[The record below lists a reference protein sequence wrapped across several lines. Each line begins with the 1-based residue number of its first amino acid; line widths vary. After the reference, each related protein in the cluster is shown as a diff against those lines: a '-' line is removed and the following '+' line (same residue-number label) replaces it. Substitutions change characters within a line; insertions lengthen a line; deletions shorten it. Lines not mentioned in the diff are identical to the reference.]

1 MAGTPLAITA
11 AVVLA
16 LPAAAAEPFG
26 FSDQDRADVNCLAA
40 SSIALGNSISSGAPD
55 SAETV
60 GITTVLTYFLGKLK
74 GRHADLRVA
83 DVLTPAVLQALSPIL
98 ATEAQRC
105 GAEAIL
111 ISGELEQAGKLL
123 TAAENAAATRRN
135 GT

>member
-1 MAGTPLAITA
+1 M
-11 AVVLA
+11 
-16 LPAAAAEPFG
+16 AAEPFG

-40 SSIALGNSISSGAPD
+40 SSIALGNSVSSGAPD
-55 SAETV
+55 SAEAV

-83 DVLTPAVLQALSPIL
+83 DVLTPAVLQALGPIL

-105 GAEAIL
+105 GAEAIK
-111 ISGELEQAGKLL
+111 IGGELEQAGNIL
-123 TAAENAAATRRN
+123 TAAENATATARN